1 MARVVDCQEPW
12 SPSKGPDDEPELLA
26 RCIFRNKT
34 TLLFRNLRD
43 EAAFTSQ
50 LWRQRSTHRTVLFA
64 VMMVYG
70 AVCYLVFDMVLFLVG
85 CFAAVLL
92 FLARYSR
99 KCDRLEPFLSGSI
112 MCGISIAALTR
123 WWGVYQFSRS
133 SDPEV
138 NSCTQML
145 RAITQMESASAK

>member
-1 MARVVDCQEPW
+1 MAPVVDCQEPW
-12 SPSKGPDDEPELLA
+12 SPSKGPHDEPELLA

-34 TLLFRNLRD
+34 TLLFRNLRE

-64 VMMVYG
+64 VMMVHG
-70 AVCYLVFDMVLFLVG
+70 AVSYLVFDMMIFLAG
-85 CFAAVLL
+85 CSIAVLL
-92 FLARYSR
+92 LLARYSR
-99 KCDRLEPFLSGSI
+99 KWNWLEPFLSGSF
-112 MCGISIAALTR
+112 MCGISTAALAR
-123 WWGVYQFSRS
+123 WWVVYQFSRS